1 MEEEEISKIPDEP
14 KNMFEPIDFMI
25 FKDEIQDD
33 FETIVSKTAPDEK
46 TPKALIIS
54 KYLFP
59 KFTYIFR
66 MEDLLK
72 LGFSK
77 NIYYLENCPQTINE
91 FQIVFLIPSKIECI
105 DIVLKQFKKDKEDL
119 LEKQKNFEAN
129 KASLIEK
136 TYHFYFVPKLDISV
150 LNYIDENYS
159 LYKAYFDKYFEFEL
173 LNFPLDYDL
182 ISLEDSQCFKEL
194 FLYKFSDCVDNLAN
208 LLIKIEEIFGKI
220 KYRYTIG
227 ENGQILSKI
236 LDKKEKEGFLSEKNA
251 NEILACFFFDRSV
264 DYITPM
270 LTEYTYEAMLHANF
284 NIIFNR
290 MKVNTD
296 IIGTQEEKHKKKM
309 EEMANKI
316 NTTQEKDNVINEE
329 KKPEEQFKKVIVGME
344 DKFYYMIKNY
354 NFDKIGIFLSRR
366 LSHQTK
372 LFDEGKKNKNY
383 NDIEKNIEMVKNIK
397 GERASLSN
405 HINIAD
411 YMSKRIK
418 TPRSK
423 RRIQLEQTIIYGNKD
438 CLDFIHEY
446 YETEMARKGDPYELL
461 KLFCLENLVFGGVK
475 KNIYDIFKNDFLMT
489 YDEKL
494 FFLIKNLE
502 ELKILKKGGSS
513 KLFQTLLE
521 KLDLSNEKV
530 DLIHPND
537 TSYVFNGYSPISIR
551 LIEKAITQGWG
562 SIQKDV
568 LKNYNYEYNFP
579 SDEKPIIDPQLETN
593 VILLVFVGGI
603 TYSEIAA
610 IRYLNNSPKY
620 SKYKFLIITTQVI
633 SGKSFFDSI
642 KSDQLEQ
649 ALDLSDRV
657 EEPKEREEKIAPK
670 MLKKLKEKEE
680 KELKKKQKEELAKQ
694 KELEEQQ
701 KELERDRAEFRE
713 RKKKENK

>member
-1 MEEEEISKIPDEP
+1 
-14 KNMFEPIDFMI
+14 
-25 FKDEIQDD
+25 
-33 FETIVSKTAPDEK
+33 
-46 TPKALIIS
+46 
-54 KYLFP
+54 
-59 KFTYIFR
+59 
-66 MEDLLK
+66 
-72 LGFSK
+72 
-77 NIYYLENCPQTINE
+77 
-91 FQIVFLIPSKIECI
+91 
-105 DIVLKQFKKDKEDL
+105 
-119 LEKQKNFEAN
+119 
-129 KASLIEK
+129 
-136 TYHFYFVPKLDISV
+136 
-150 LNYIDENYS
+150 
-159 LYKAYFDKYFEFEL
+159 
-173 LNFPLDYDL
+173 
-182 ISLEDSQCFKEL
+182 
-194 FLYKFSDCVDNLAN
+194 
-208 LLIKIEEIFGKI
+208 
-220 KYRYTIG
+220 
-227 ENGQILSKI
+227 
-236 LDKKEKEGFLSEKNA
+236 
-251 NEILACFFFDRSV
+251 
-264 DYITPM
+264 
-270 LTEYTYEAMLHANF
+270 
-284 NIIFNR
+284 

-309 EEMANKI
+309 EEIANKI

-475 KNIYDIFKNDFLMT
+475 KNIYDVFKNDFLMT

>member
-1 MEEEEISKIPDEP
+1 MEEEEILQTPEEP

-33 FETIVSKTAPDEK
+33 FQTIVSKTAPDEK
-46 TPKALIIS
+46 TPKALVLS
-54 KYLFP
+54 KYLSP
-59 KFTYIFR
+59 KFTYIFK
-66 MEDLLK
+66 MQDLLK
-72 LGFSK
+72 LGFSN

-91 FQIVFLIPSKIECI
+91 FQIVFLIPSKIECV

-129 KASLIEK
+129 KSSLIEK
-136 TYHFYFVPKLDISV
+136 TYHFYFVPKLDISI
-150 LNYIDENYS
+150 LNYINENYS

-173 LNFPLDYDL
+173 LNFPLDFDL
-182 ISLEDSQCFKEL
+182 ISLEDNQCFKEL

-220 KYRYTIG
+220 KYRYIIG
-227 ENGQILSKI
+227 ENGQILSKL
-236 LDKKEKEGFLSEKNA
+236 LDKKEKEGFLSEKNT

-270 LTEYTYEAMLHANF
+270 ITEYTYEAMLHANF

-290 MKVNTD
+290 MKLKAG
-296 IIGTQEEKHKKKM
+296 IIEDQKNKVEEV
-309 EEMANKI
+309 ANKI
-316 NTTQEKDNVINEE
+316 NSINQNENKINEE
-329 KKPEEQFKKVIVGME
+329 LKPQEQFKKVIVGME

-354 NFDKIGIFLSRR
+354 NFDKLRIFLSRR
-366 LSHQTK
+366 LYNQTK
-372 LFDEGKKNKNY
+372 HLNSAAKNKNFE
-383 NDIEKNIEMVKNIK
+383 DIQQNLKMIQSIK
-397 GERASLSN
+397 EERASLSN

-411 YMSKRIK
+411 FISKKIT
-418 TPRSK
+418 TPRAK
-423 RRIQLEQTIIYGNKD
+423 RRLQLEQTILSGDKD

-475 KNIYDIFKNDFLMT
+475 GKIYDSFKNDFLLT

-513 KLFQTLLE
+513 KLFQICLE
-521 KLDLSNEKV
+521 KLNLCNEKV
-530 DLIHPND
+530 NLFHPDD
-537 TSYVFNGYSPISIR
+537 TSYVFSGFSPLSIR
-551 LIEKAITQGWG
+551 LIEKAITQGWS

-568 LKNYNYEYNFP
+568 LKNFICEINYPE
-579 SDEKPIIDPQLETN
+579 DERPIIEPQLENN
-593 VILLVFVGGI
+593 VILLVFIGGI

-610 IRYLNNSPKY
+610 IRYLNKSPKY

-633 SGKSFFDSI
+633 SGNSFFDSI
-642 KSDQLEQ
+642 KSDQLEL
-649 ALDLSDRV
+649 ALDLSDKV
-657 EEPKEREEKIAPK
+657 EEPKEREEKIDPK
-670 MLKKLKEKEE
+670 LLKKLKEKEE
-680 KELKKKQKEELAKQ
+680 KELKKKEKEEKAKQ

-701 KELERDRAEFRE
+701 KELERDRAEYRE